1 MGYVH
6 DIGGLY
12 GFGAVPG
19 TDDELEFHA
28 AWEVRLFGIGRSL
41 VHNRHFTVDELR
53 HAVERM
59 DPADYL
65 AASYFER
72 WACAL
77 ELLCEEKGILTPDE
91 RAAIVAAGEE
101 PAG

>member
-12 GFGAVPG
+12 GFGPVPG
-19 TDDELEFHA
+19 IGDELEFHA
-28 AWEVRLFGIGRSL
+28 AWEARLFGIGRAL
-41 VHNRHFTVDELR
+41 VHNGHFTVDELR

-59 DPADYL
+59 DPATYL

-72 WACAL
+72 WTYAI
-77 ELLCEEKGILTPDE
+77 ELLCEEKGILTPGE

-101 PAG
+101 PAS